1 MAESIAL
8 LPESEWQ
15 KILSDLSDDEI
26 QQLEYDWKFWAR
38 PNPLEPGGDWQYWLL
53 LAGRG
58 FRKEQMWCRMDPGKG
73 RVRQIQE
80 DSTRSPYS
88 CRCQGHDG

>member
-8 LPESEWQ
+8 LPESERQ

-38 PNPLEPGGDWQYWLL
+38 PN
-53 LAGRG
+53 
-58 FRKEQMWCRMDPGKG
+58 
-73 RVRQIQE
+73 
-80 DSTRSPYS
+80 
-88 CRCQGHDG
+88 